1 MILFIGMM
9 NGIKNNNMLVDIK
22 NTYNKIEKDLID
34 NQNDVFLRYD
44 YFTKKYKGD
53 RLNDIN
59 VGLFLNDNYQP
70 VAQIFVRNKKGYIRT
85 HLIFNREGNK
95 IIDKQ
100 ILNLK
105 V

>member
-1 MILFIGMM
+1 MV
-9 NGIKNNNMLVDIK
+9 VDIK
-22 NTYNKIEKDLID
+22 NKYNEIEKDLEV
-34 NQNDVFLRYD
+34 NQADVFLRYN

-53 RLNDIN
+53 RFNDIN
-59 VGLFLNDNYQP
+59 VGLFLNDRYQP

-85 HLIFNREGNK
+85 HLIFNKEGNK

-100 ILNLK
+100 VLNLS

>member
-1 MILFIGMM
+1 MV
-9 NGIKNNNMLVDIK
+9 VDIK
-22 NTYNKIEKDLID
+22 NKYNSIEKDIID
-34 NQNDVFLRYD
+34 NESEIFLRYN
-44 YFTKKYKGD
+44 YYTHKYRGD

-59 VGLFLNDNYQP
+59 VGLFLNDRQQP
-70 VAQIFVRNKKGYIRT
+70 TVQIFVRNKTGYIRT

-95 IIDKQ
+95 YIDKQ